1 MRKTVIAAV
10 TALSLAGAAGG
21 AAVAFGQPMPP
32 PSANGPGMNV
42 PPPPGPGPDGPRA
55 WMHRMWRM
63 RMQNRPFAPGTFA
76 LFDRRVD
83 RQLGPQDVQVIAQ
96 GILLWNGNHTWRVN
110 DIEPGPNDTIKFA
123 YTAPDGT
130 PIARF
135 AINVHTGRIIR
146 AG

>member
-32 PSANGPGMNV
+32 PPANGPGMNV
-42 PPPPGPGPDGPRA
+42 PPPPGPDGPSA

-63 RMQNRPFAPGTFA
+63 RMRNRPFMPGTFA

-96 GILLWNGNHTWRVN
+96 GILLWNGNHTWRVS
-110 DIEPGPNDTIKFA
+110 DIQPGPNDTIQFA

-130 PIARF
+130 SIARF

-146 AG
+146 TG